1 MNEILLVAIL
11 LLPGTNNIAYEVQG
25 TYANVVTC
33 NNAKRQYEKQ
43 SQRVKTTYMCLPS
56 SKD

>member
-11 LLPGTNNIAYEVQG
+11 LLPESNNIVYEVQG

-43 SQRVKTTYMCLPS
+43 PQRVKTTYMCLPP

>member
-1 MNEILLVAIL
+1 MNEIILVAIL

-25 TYANVVTC
+25 TYKNIVTC
-33 NNAKRQYEKQ
+33 NSAKREYEKQ
-43 SQRVKTTYMCLPS
+43 IQQVKTSYMCLPS